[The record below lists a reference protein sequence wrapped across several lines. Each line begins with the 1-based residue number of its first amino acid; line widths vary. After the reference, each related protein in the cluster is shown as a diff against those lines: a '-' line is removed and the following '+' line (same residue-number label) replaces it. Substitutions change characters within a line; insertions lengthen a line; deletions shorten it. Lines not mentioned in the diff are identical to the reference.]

1 MQFKSNRD
9 RGAFIEDVYIRG
21 IVAEEAKG
29 CISFTNSYH
38 SWRGG
43 NFSTLF
49 KNFTMENIH
58 CVQTKETPISIAG
71 LEQQPIAEVTLRDIA
86 VDNTGGAKPVS
97 ASGFIQLVFENV
109 SVNGKVVPV
118 PEIETN

>member
-1 MQFKSNRD
+1 
-9 RGAFIEDVYIRG
+9 
-21 IVAEEAKG
+21 
-29 CISFTNSYH
+29 
-38 SWRGG
+38 
-43 NFSTLF
+43 
-49 KNFTMENIH
+49 
-58 CVQTKETPISIAG
+58 
-71 LEQQPIAEVTLRDIA
+71 VTLRDIA